1 MYFLESLV
9 KPLSSSSK
17 ELSWLVKNVCQLCF
31 QTQTSSIAS
40 TAIDGILVLSLHLVD
55 NNPHTDGYLLLYYH
69 K

>member
-9 KPLSSSSK
+9 KPLSSSK

-55 NNPHTDGYLLLYYH
+55 NNPHTDGYLLLYCH